1 MVPLLVLQSQD
12 TAESRDMAAA
22 IGDNLHDAGFDD
34 ATVALADAE
43 VATMEISEEPV
54 VEATQTIAGV
64 TLEQA
69 QSEEF
74 QVAVETAVA
83 ARVGVSD

>member
-1 MVPLLVLQSQD
+1 
-12 TAESRDMAAA
+12 
-22 IGDNLHDAGFDD
+22 
-34 ATVALADAE
+34 
-43 VATMEISEEPV
+43 MEITEEPV

-74 QVAVETAVA
+74 QEAVEAAVA
-83 ARVGVSD
+83 GRVGVSDSRCGR